1 MGWSS
6 SHMTHFSAARVG
18 ARVRASE
25 NGVVSE
31 GSSAHSE
38 GIFEPCRRMA
48 LPTMALAFP
57 FSGVPEFLLMPVRI
71 SHFQLR
77 SMEAILAE

>member
-1 MGWSS
+1 
-6 SHMTHFSAARVG
+6 
-18 ARVRASE
+18 
-25 NGVVSE
+25 
-31 GSSAHSE
+31 
-38 GIFEPCRRMA
+38 
-48 LPTMALAFP
+48 MALAFP